1 MDETEVIN
9 RVKEVLQQPSE
20 LMNEIDNL
28 VKWKRWEEWIFN
40 KH

>member
-28 VKWKRWEEWIFN
+28 VK
-40 KH
+40 